1 MATSFRH
8 SEILGIARREG
19 RVTVDGL
26 AERFEVTVQTI
37 RRDLAELAEG
47 GQLERVHGGA
57 ILASGVSNIGYEQRR
72 RLHSDAKARIARAC
86 AAEIPDECSVFLN
99 IGTTTEAV
107 ARELIHHS
115 NLVVITNNINVANIL
130 SVNENCEIVVSGGV
144 VRRSDFG
151 LVGDLAGEAIAR
163 FKVDL
168 AVIGCSAL
176 DLEGDLLDYDIQEVT
191 VSRRI
196 IAQARETYLVADATK
211 FQRGAPVRIASLKDV
226 SSFFTDGPIPD
237 ELRASCRLWDT
248 RVEIV

>member
-86 AAEIPDECSVFLN
+86 AADQ
-99 IGTTTEAV
+99 AD
-107 ARELIHHS
+107 
-115 NLVVITNNINVANIL
+115 
-130 SVNENCEIVVSGGV
+130 GG
-144 VRRSDFG
+144 
-151 LVGDLAGEAIAR
+151 AR
-163 FKVDL
+163 FDV
-168 AVIGCSAL
+168 
-176 DLEGDLLDYDIQEVT
+176 EREV
-191 VSRRI
+191 
-196 IAQARETYLVADATK
+196 
-211 FQRGAPVRIASLKDV
+211 FQRAA
-226 SSFFTDGPIPD
+226 IP
-237 ELRASCRLWDT
+237 A
-248 RVEIV
+248 RV